1 MAVIKTHWKTLW
13 FNDLFIFTLFVKD
26 GVFAEVKR
34 DAAFLV
40 N

>member
-1 MAVIKTHWKTLW
+1 MAGIKTHWKTLW
-13 FNDLFIFTLFVKD
+13 FNDLFIFTFVKD

>member
-13 FNDLFIFTLFVKD
+13 FNDLFIFTFLKD
-26 GVFAEVKR
+26 GVFEEVKR
-34 DAAFLV
+34 DTAFLV